1 MEGWHIGN
9 GGQFDLNW
17 CEGVPLL
24 ESLLEE
30 HSQLNDI
37 LEDCDLDAECE
48 IYDDEVN
55 QDRYRTIYGVVTR
68 TLILMKINRI

>member
-1 MEGWHIGN
+1 MEGWQIGN

-17 CEGVPLL
+17 YEGVPLL

-55 QDRYRTIYGVVTR
+55 QDR
-68 TLILMKINRI
+68 